1 MKGWPLRTRNAHPF
15 ARRVAITTL
24 YGATRDIVRPVI
36 DEARL
41 LGNLRKG
48 MLEFCVLALLQTEP
62 TYGLDLARRLQS
74 DGLVAS
80 YAITAAAGG
89 EAVATFESAWQ
100 LLRDAVDRTLRR
112 ER

>member
-1 MKGWPLRTRNAHPF
+1 
-15 ARRVAITTL
+15 
-24 YGATRDIVRPVI
+24 
-36 DEARL
+36 
-41 LGNLRKG
+41 

-74 DGLVAS
+74 DGPVAS
-80 YAITAAAGG
+80 YAVTAAGG